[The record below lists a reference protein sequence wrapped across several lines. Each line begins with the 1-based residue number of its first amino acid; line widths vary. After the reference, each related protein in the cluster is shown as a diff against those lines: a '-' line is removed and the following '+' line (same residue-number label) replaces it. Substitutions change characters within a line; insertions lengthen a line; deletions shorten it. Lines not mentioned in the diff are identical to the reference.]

1 MDLFIISVDICSCC
15 CSLTHSLIPYHSS
28 NSIASSPVVT
38 SPPNSSWGTSF
49 RRSTLEPPAG
59 PTTTT
64 RSTTAAE
71 QAELERIV
79 TTASQNFGMGVQT
92 IVLSA
97 KTKTSS
103 TTTSSTGST
112 GTPTTEWK
120 QALLQLLG
128 QPSSSKTETDHHVA
142 TEAAFT
148 TPTKSQRSS
157 TTTGTC
163 DIDVLLEHSTTCR
176 NFIARCM
183 EHELPPNLI
192 HCLRLLRV
200 LELQHFNNSNSN
212 NDNPSSS
219 SNNNNNENENDTATS
234 KKEPAESTITTGTG
248 TTTPHHDTI
257 QPMSDIATQKVTRLL
272 CILCTDIQVGE
283 QLRPHLFGLFALSG
297 ASYPWS
303 GRHVAQA
310 ASQVIVQFATHC
322 YTRNIVWFIHDRKMM
337 IHMTD
342 DVKELSGMTASSSNT
357 SGAPDPAPAPAMGLV
372 GSEAERSGL
381 MIIALRTVVTMVYE
395 SLRFDTVDLVRDF
408 DLAGGFQV
416 MHYALLHATGTHG
429 KELMELLPQLAC
441 CPMDVLVDD
450 EYDDVDDDY
459 DAAGN
464 GTTAGHNNIRKLAS
478 NLKTF
483 SIMMDLLTRSN
494 PILRHHR
501 QLKLNEGLS
510 LVDQEVEMQRYVEH
524 VSQPET
530 ITRLAKL
537 SIRIATQTRCNTV
550 RSTDDRDDSP
560 DPLAV
565 SYDLS
570 HELFAIIL
578 QLFAEHTNNYEIIEE
593 RIHVLTYSLLSFPCY
608 VDMDMKRMILKVL
621 EFVLTAVGV
630 CDEVTPIHAC
640 IEIFFVL
647 CLVLL
652 KGTIDMEDEEYQFT
666 ALSHEHEMEML
677 HFIAEDLNLM
687 GTTLEKLLQ
696 FDQRVAPL
704 MVESG
709 LLSTNLDS
717 ILATICESTAA
728 TTTVVPITT
737 AQDKTLAIVCRVL
750 KLIVADQPANFS
762 YETTSSDSSSI
773 TTINTPGTTS
783 LKQDKSNLHRLLRLT
798 INKMGNE
805 AAIEACGVFEAYMS
819 SFSSAKGL
827 EHDMYFVLSI
837 LDELTNTTKEIK
849 SSPLFDRSAL
859 VISML
864 RSVLESKSL
873 ARDSFRECLGF
884 DALLRVVLGMKGVAV
899 KTTSEPDVL
908 KSAIGLLQSVIG
920 LLDAAIGMKSKNSLT
935 ANESSPLCIK
945 ANVNVDWVSSQL
957 SSESASSLNRNY
969 IRQRSFYLNLATAIA
984 GTELLTTTSVITI
997 FDLVFGH
1004 IDPNLKAASQVSTI
1018 QSLRN
1023 PDAIRLALG
1032 IALFLPNARDGNEMA
1047 TEMFDRLM
1055 RLSEHDRISSTLP
1068 QLASCG
1074 LCYSLTSRMEFGPIL
1089 FDTEHHLRSRF
1100 ATLLTRVAAFGMSY
1114 MDFVGMLRNIA
1125 APILCTDGSDNRA
1138 RLPVISSSIKRRA
1151 TVALRNTAEWSDD
1164 FEKREQDF
1172 SFRLRSI
1179 CDVARSEEA
1188 IPRIRVGG
1196 DTINTIAVL
1205 MHQVRLEDRLRATAE
1220 EGRLKYIEVESVDA
1234 SDTVMNTVGSPKVAE
1249 EKLWGPL
1256 SGAGFTYSL
1265 WLRHMVPAG
1274 NAGNLH
1280 IVDFC
1285 HLAGTTTSTAS
1296 GQGASFLS
1304 VWFDLQNQ
1312 RFNVITSSSYRGEP
1326 TCFPVSPLKPC
1337 YWHHI
1342 MVTYTPAKRGMIARK
1357 SVFTIFVDG
1366 RPLEAEVR
1374 VESVNLPPNS
1384 RVVIGAPNAALAI
1397 SGILRGSLPEW
1408 EIGPTLLLS
1417 AVLLDLDA
1425 TAIYTYGPAFSS
1437 LLWGDRPQ
1445 RLSLA
1450 ATATAAFPMMANNGE
1465 KSTMIGALRR
1475 RDILKLELAGY
1486 SSMAHK
1492 EKDDLSVLGLL
1503 CRIPPD
1509 CVIFAFQA
1517 LTTCSK
1523 MRNEALKKD
1532 RRVDSDRLVNLARL
1546 NYGNDCTSTDAIIYG
1561 KNTIVAPLSF
1571 QDCLRWVGGPVVLLP
1586 LVNAAIS
1593 STSLALS
1600 LQMIRLGSRCH
1611 RPNLE
1616 SLQAGGGYRMMSVLL
1631 QGKGVV
1637 DENCLDQCFAFAVHG
1652 FDPDPLQQ
1660 TSASD
1665 SGLDHSHPT
1674 DYFHWL
1680 FIDLDAMKHL
1690 MLNHQVWDLR
1700 KFGPKVA
1707 TRLLKLLNCLVDHRA
1722 LHKAFNARRLHQV
1735 GIIRWA
1741 LHMALESVEL
1751 FTSGGLIHKNGVND
1765 GISIVGSNQWIFNCP
1780 SVSDVSVGGDPGNP
1794 FLLECKTLLRRVLTY
1809 MLTPTDLTVLVQTI
1823 VFTIAKGNGADNKN
1837 SSALD
1842 TGRQHCDSML
1852 PGPTLCLHL
1861 VRLLEELVVD
1871 GVNEIVA
1878 INKGDDQLP
1887 PHTGGVASPN
1897 QPYFSSASRRGRLA
1911 DGATH
1916 PKHQQAQSFLA
1927 AFAERLN
1934 PVWFATV
1941 LESCEEEASA
1951 SAVLRLMILMLQG
1964 SAAFEAAFRSSG
1976 AFSPFVL
1983 SVPSYSTCPGIA
1995 LTMLSQ
2001 LLNVP
2006 ILHLH
2011 SLPTLDPEQLCEVFD
2026 AEGDP
2031 EAPLASAHVATDA
2044 SSGIF
2049 SLIVECLGR
2058 NVQHV
2063 NNSSDLAADAATTNK
2078 ALVRILVHRHA
2089 ASAAFREYCRTVL
2102 FLEPLCQALCLV
2114 YDEKNQPLRISSRS
2128 KRASLLSNVPKD
2140 LTPTERFVGAQ
2151 DDPDSTAM
2159 GIVKLIKMII
2169 ADTLSS
2175 SARAA
2180 TTVRV
2185 MFRSFPIHANTQQV
2199 ESFHLVLVEHCC
2211 SAVDAV
2217 LLGGQ
2222 VDPLAVANCLGICS
2236 VFLDHEV
2243 CGLFTSEA
2251 ALKAVNTMI
2260 AILNALLRFET
2271 PAIYSLGNA
2280 EHSILTRDAAYLTGL
2295 ACVTSLRMSLPFN
2308 LLDRGD
2314 EDLQSSILALMDAN
2328 MDSLL
2333 LLPSRDRKSNWKV
2346 PASKITKPAA
2356 NSKLYEVWES
2366 ASLTRFPPD
2375 LPVFFPDYIA
2385 INNHDSIIIA
2395 PLLVSLHKLLLGTR
2409 DDVRSLAIAILVS
2422 LLQHRSNILSEL
2434 LVAEVKR
2441 NGRIETIDVV
2451 NRGGFKA
2458 LLAAHEAASYAD
2470 SNNPSSTSVK
2480 KKYFSFFEWIERNHE
2495 DVQLVFDDIDR
2506 KVNDTFPFLKHC
2518 ATPYLDA
2525 VENVQKQ
2532 MLLALSSQVSDKAI
2546 VGEMERLELAR
2557 TCCET
2562 TNEIHNHWKRQGFD
2576 DLAYGAMKWKIL
2588 LRQLKGSTSIWEGGS
2603 PIDDKLTFNL
2613 YDRLALLESSDTI
2626 ITRMEPLET
2635 VKRWKLDLTES
2646 YERQRRRFLPNYEFH
2661 GLYNLNEEHD
2671 ASESINELESLTITE
2686 EKYEA
2691 VEFLVGGGQME
2702 ATAALLKDLKIKRTQ
2717 RIEHDDEYEE
2727 TEQDILSADSAT
2739 EETGAS
2745 TLASD
2750 KTTSLNEAP
2759 KRPDAVSDRV
2769 SSDDINDVSSE
2780 EKDASSYELITGLLQ
2795 AGDWPENCYN
2805 VNRCTGL
2812 EVTKAVVLW
2821 CGTAIYV
2828 IDGFEQTGGGG
2839 MEGKISRVEREHSS
2853 FHINLRHKDSK
2864 VHHEEKTEDEITASI
2879 ESGAASGA
2887 HTKREQ
2893 MRTGHIHQEERS
2905 NEVIYEHRSQRILLT
2920 DLFSVYRRRYQLQ
2933 QNALEFYDVH
2943 RNSVLIAFATHYDRE
2958 EVLSKVLQSNIPNS
2972 IFSSSYGTAINYSKF
2987 MRNLQSKIT
2996 LQWQSGKMSNFEFLM
3011 QLNSL
3016 AGRSFNDLTQYPVF
3030 PWVIA
3035 DYDSEEI
3042 DLNDPRIYRDL
3053 SKPMGALGE
3062 ERAQQF
3068 RERYDALASTYFSD
3082 EDPPPFHYGT
3092 HYSCAAY
3099 VLYYL
3104 MRLEPFSRLALA
3116 LQGGRFDVADRLFH
3130 DVGRSWK
3137 SASEEN
3143 LQDVRELIPEFY
3155 YLPDFLMN
3163 TNDFDF
3169 GETQRGKT
3177 VHNVTLPKWA
3187 KGDPK
3192 RFVRINR
3199 QALESDYVSKNLH
3212 LWVDLVFGCKQ
3223 RGEAAVEAL
3232 NTFVHVTYEG
3242 EVDIDAM
3249 TDPIQRL
3256 STIAQIQNFGQTP
3269 SRLER
3274 KPFPQRSIV
3283 RIIRDKS
3290 IDFGAL
3296 PALTPL
3302 TPPLCV
3308 VGAPHLVSMKCTHT
3322 EIYKLGLIGPS
3333 EKSIGDVCLIKGQV
3347 VAVGTMCTFN
3357 LAAKRF
3363 YSFGGLNNGLSVH
3376 AAPTVSSRFRETNK
3390 LITVHDDLH
3399 RAPISC
3405 AKASL
3410 NGNWLI
3416 TGCVDSTLRVWVYD
3430 GTSLF
3435 LRATLCGHDG
3445 SHIKCIDVSTVCGVI
3460 VSGCGNGRVVVWDL
3474 RTLIFV
3480 RLLRHP
3486 PAVDGKPV
3494 ISVSINHKNGNII
3507 TLVDTLLSI
3516 FDINGNCLTQL
3527 DLLAS
3532 SSPVSSATNNV
3543 YTPVTTAPTYAVAT
3557 DCPEWMV
3564 DGIVAVTGHANG
3576 DVRLY
3581 GIDTTPCKS
3590 SSNSNETDTISTDTI
3605 VDSKTKLSKTVTGPE
3620 RLVLRQII
3628 DSTPHKCAIT
3638 ALRVTSSSTLG
3649 GISSATNS
3657 TDDSSPRQDTLL
3669 IGDKSGRISVC
3680 KVSQL
3685 DHYNSDEL
3693 MHILADLSRKSLPL
3707 SAQPSPLPD

>member
-1 MDLFIISVDICSCC
+1 MTNHIHKQV
-15 CSLTHSLIPYHSS
+15 SLRS
-28 NSIASSPVVT
+28 NVVT
-38 SPPNSSWGTSF
+38 S
-49 RRSTLEPPAG
+49 
-59 PTTTT
+59 
-64 RSTTAAE
+64 AAD
-71 QAELERIV
+71 QVKLERLV
-79 TTASQNFGMGVQT
+79 ATASHNFGMGVQS

-97 KTKTSS
+97 KTKPPPGGS
-103 TTTSSTGST
+103 GST
-112 GTPTTEWK
+112 STEWK
-120 QALLQLLG
+120 TSLLQLLG
-128 QPSSSKTETDHHVA
+128 QPIPDSSTSSSSINNDTKTPVD
-142 TEAAFT
+142 TEAQNFT
-148 TPTKSQRSS
+148 TPTKQPPS
-157 TTTGTC
+157 TTLSMSPPLPTTT
-163 DIDVLLEHSTTCR
+163 DMDVLIQNSTICK
-176 NFIARCM
+176 NFIVRCM
-183 EHELPPNLI
+183 EQELPPNLI

-200 LELQHFNNSNSN
+200 LELQHHSQQQQQQSP
-212 NDNPSSS
+212 NDPTSQ
-219 SNNNNNENENDTATS
+219 ATN
-234 KKEPAESTITTGTG
+234 
-248 TTTPHHDTI
+248 I
-257 QPMSDIATQKVTRLL
+257 QPMSFIATQKVTQLL
-272 CILCTDIQVGE
+272 CILCTDINVGE

-297 ASYPWS
+297 ASYPPS
-303 GRHVAQA
+303 GIHVAHA
-310 ASQVIVQFATHC
+310 ASQVICQFAKHC

-342 DVKELSGMTASSSNT
+342 DVKELSGMTTTISPSQPNSNT
-357 SGAPDPAPAPAMGLV
+357 DTGNNSSGDTTNVPVAVVPMGLV
-372 GSEAERSGL
+372 GSDAEKSGL
-381 MIIALRTVVTMVYE
+381 MIIALRTVITMVYE
-395 SLRFDTVDLVRDF
+395 SLRFDTVDLVKDF
-408 DLAGGFQV
+408 DLAGGFAVVQ
-416 MHYALLHATGTHG
+416 YALLHATGTHG
-429 KELMELLPQLAC
+429 KDMMEFLPQLVC

-450 EYDDVDDDY
+450 EYDDVDDY
-459 DAAGN
+459 DTAGP
-464 GTTAGHNNIRKLAS
+464 GAPGHNNIRKLAS
-478 NLKTF
+478 NLKVF
-483 SIMMDLLTRSN
+483 QIMIDLLTRSN
-494 PILRHHR
+494 PILLHHR
-501 QLKLNEGLS
+501 RLLLKVNEDMS
-510 LVDQEVEMQRYVEH
+510 LPDQEVEMQRYMEH
-524 VSQPET
+524 VSQPTE
-530 ITRLAKL
+530 ITNLAKL
-537 SIRIATQTRCNTV
+537 SIRLATQTRLDT
-550 RSTDDRDDSP
+550 TTTTGDKH
-560 DPLAV
+560 DPLVV
-565 SYDLS
+565 SYDLT
-570 HELFAIIL
+570 HELLAIIL

-593 RIHVLTYSLLSFPCY
+593 RIHILTYSLLSFPCY
-608 VDMDMKRMILKVL
+608 TDFDLKRMILKVL
-621 EFVLTAVGV
+621 EFVLTAVGI
-630 CDEVTPIHAC
+630 CDEVTPIHSC
-640 IEIFFVL
+640 IEIFFAL

-652 KGTIDMEDEEYQFT
+652 KGSIDVHDDDDENFAT
-666 ALSHEHEMEML
+666 LSSEQETEML
-677 HFIAEDLNLM
+677 NFIAEDLNLM

-717 ILATICESTAA
+717 ILATITESVA
-728 TTTVVPITT
+728 TSTTVVPFSTT
-737 AQDKTLAIVCRVL
+737 QDKTLAIVCRVL

-762 YETTSSDSSSI
+762 ND
-773 TTINTPGTTS
+773 TINNESISTS
-783 LKQDKSNLHRLLRLT
+783 KNDKTNLHRLLRLT

-819 SFSSAKGL
+819 SFSSAVGL
-827 EHDMYFVLSI
+827 EQDMYFVLDI
-837 LDELTNTTKEIK
+837 LDDLTTFTKENK
-849 SSPLFDRSAL
+849 PTPRNLFDRSAL

-873 ARDSFRECLGF
+873 ARDSFRECSGF
-884 DALLRVVLGMKGVAV
+884 DVLLRVVVGMKGVANSSL
-899 KTTSEPDVL
+899 SEPDVF
-908 KSAIGLLQSVIG
+908 KSAFELLQSVVG
-920 LLDAAIGMKSKNSLT
+920 LLDAAIGMKSKNPLT

-945 ANVNVDWVSSQL
+945 ADVNVDWVSSQL

-969 IRQRSFYLNLATAIA
+969 MRQRSFYLNLATAIA
-984 GTELLTTTSVITI
+984 GTQLLASCHVDAII
-997 FDLVFGH
+997 DLILGH
-1004 IDPNLKAASQVSTI
+1004 IDPNLKVNTQISTI
-1018 QSLRN
+1018 QTLRN
-1023 PDAIRLALG
+1023 PDAIRLSLG
-1032 IALFLPNARDGNEMA
+1032 IALFMPNTRDGNGLA
-1047 TEMFDRLM
+1047 TEMLDRLM
-1055 RLSEHDRISSTLP
+1055 RLSEYDRISTTLP

-1074 LCYSLTSRMEFGPIL
+1074 LCYSLTNKLEFGPIL
-1089 FDTEHHLRSRF
+1089 FDSDHHLKSRF
-1100 ATLLTRVAAFGMSY
+1100 ATLLSRVAAFSMSY

-1125 APILCTDGSDNRA
+1125 APVLCTDGSDNRA
-1138 RLPVISSSIKRRA
+1138 RLPVISSSIKKKA
-1151 TVALRNTAEWSDD
+1151 TVTLRSEDEWSDD
-1164 FEKREQDF
+1164 FEKREHDF

-1179 CDVARSEEA
+1179 CEIARSEEA

-1220 EGRLKYIEVESVDA
+1220 EGRLKYIEFESVDA
-1234 SDTVMNTVGSPKVAE
+1234 SDSLLNVVGSPKVSE

-1256 SGAGFTYSL
+1256 SGSGFTFSV
-1265 WLRHMVPAG
+1265 WMRHMTPAG

-1280 IVDFC
+1280 IIDFC
-1285 HLAGTTTSTAS
+1285 HLPGAVTSTTST
-1296 GQGASFLS
+1296 QGASFLS

-1312 RFNVITSSSYRGEP
+1312 RFNVISSSSYRGEP

-1357 SVFTIFVDG
+1357 SVFSIFVDG

-1384 RVVIGAPNAALAI
+1384 RVVIGAPNPALAI

-1408 EIGPTLLLS
+1408 EVGPTILLS
-1417 AVLLDLDA
+1417 TVLLDLDA
-1425 TAIYTYGPAFSS
+1425 TAIYTYGPAFPS

-1445 RLSLA
+1445 RLSLV
-1450 ATATAAFPMMANNGE
+1450 ATATAAFPMLAHNGE

-1492 EKDDLSVLGLL
+1492 EKDDLSLLGLL
-1503 CRIPPD
+1503 CRIPPE

-1532 RRVDSDRLVNLARL
+1532 RRVESDRLVNLARL
-1546 NYGNDCTSTDAIIYG
+1546 NYGNECISTDAIVYG
-1561 KNTIVAPLSF
+1561 KGTIIAPLSF
-1571 QDCLRWVGGPVVLLP
+1571 QDCLRWVGGPSVLLP
-1586 LVNAAIS
+1586 LVNAACS
-1593 STSLALS
+1593 SASLALS
-1600 LQMIRLGSRCH
+1600 LQIIRLGSRCH

-1616 SLQAGGGYRMMSVLL
+1616 SLQVGGGYRMMSVLL
-1631 QGKGVV
+1631 QGKGII

-1652 FDPDPLQQ
+1652 FDPDPPQV
-1660 TSASD
+1660 
-1665 SGLDHSHPT
+1665 HPT
-1674 DYFHWL
+1674 EVKSVLENLILVDFFHWL

-1700 KFGPKVA
+1700 KFGPKIA
-1707 TRLLKLLNCLVDHRA
+1707 IRLLKLLNCLVDHRA
-1722 LHKAFNARRLHQV
+1722 IHKAFNARRLHQV
-1735 GIIRWA
+1735 GIVRWA
-1741 LHMALESVEL
+1741 LHMSLEAVEL
-1751 FTSGGLIHKNGVND
+1751 YTTGDLINKNREMD
-1765 GISIVGSNQWIFNCP
+1765 DISVGGSNHWVFTCP
-1780 SVSDVSVGGDPGNP
+1780 SVADVSVGGDPGNP

-1809 MLTPTDLTVLVQTI
+1809 MLTPTDLSALVHTI
-1823 VFTIAKGNGADNKN
+1823 VYTIAKGNDSNK
-1837 SSALD
+1837 SISAIID
-1842 TGRQHCDSML
+1842 TDLQHCDSML
-1852 PGPTLCLHL
+1852 PGSTMCLHL
-1861 VRLLEELVVD
+1861 VRLLEELIVD
-1871 GVNEIVA
+1871 GVNEIVV
-1878 INKGDDQLP
+1878 INKGVDQLP

-1897 QPYFSSASRRGRLA
+1897 QPYFASASRRGKLA
-1911 DGATH
+1911 DGGTH
-1916 PKHQQAQSFLA
+1916 PKHQQAQNFLA

-1934 PVWFATV
+1934 PIWFATV
-1941 LESCEEEASA
+1941 LEGCQEEASA
-1951 SAVLRLMILMLQG
+1951 SALLRLMILMLQG
-1964 SAAFEAAFRSSG
+1964 SSAFESAFRSSG

-1983 SVPSYSTCPGIA
+1983 SVPRYSTCPGIA
-1995 LTMLSQ
+1995 LAMLSQ

-2031 EAPLASAHVATDA
+2031 EAPIASANIAVDS

-2063 NNSSDLAADAATTNK
+2063 NSSSALATEAASTNK
-2078 ALVRILVHRHA
+2078 ALVRILVHRHV
-2089 ASAAFREYCRTVL
+2089 ASETFREYCRTVL

-2114 YDEKNQPLRISSRS
+2114 YDEKNQPLRLSSRS

-2151 DDPDSTAM
+2151 DDPDSTGM

-2169 ADTLSS
+2169 SDTIFSS
-2175 SARAA
+2175 CRAA
-2180 TTVRV
+2180 ATIRII
-2185 MFRSFPIHANTQQV
+2185 FRSFPIHANSQQV
-2199 ESFHLVLVEHCC
+2199 EAFHLVLVEHCC
-2211 SAVDAV
+2211 TAVDAI

-2236 VFLDHEV
+2236 VFLDHEI

-2251 ALKAVNTMI
+2251 ALKTVKTMI

-2280 EHSILTRDAAYLTGL
+2280 EHSLLTRDAAYLTGL

-2314 EDLQSSILALMDAN
+2314 EDLQSTILALMDAN
-2328 MDSLL
+2328 IDSLL

-2346 PASKITKPAA
+2346 PTTKVAKPTA
-2356 NSKLYEVWES
+2356 NSKLYEIWES
-2366 ASLTRFPPD
+2366 ASLTRFSSD
-2375 LPVFFPDYIA
+2375 RQVFFPDYIA
-2385 INNHDSIIIA
+2385 INNADSIIIA

-2409 DDVRSLAIAILVS
+2409 DDVRSLAVSILVS
-2422 LLQHRSNILSEL
+2422 LLQHRSTILSEL

-2458 LLAAHEAASYAD
+2458 LLATHEAASVAD

-2480 KKYFSFFEWIERNHE
+2480 KKYASFFEWMERNHE

-2506 KVNDTFPFLKHC
+2506 KVNETFPFLKHC
-2518 ATPYLDA
+2518 ATPYIDA

-2532 MLLALSSQVSDKAI
+2532 MLLALSSQASDRAMLGGI
-2546 VGEMERLELAR
+2546 ERSDLAR
-2557 TCCET
+2557 TCFET
-2562 TNEIHNHWKRQGFD
+2562 TSEIHSQWKRQGFD

-2588 LRQLKGSTSIWEGGS
+2588 LRQLKGSTSIWEGGLVY
-2603 PIDDKLTFNL
+2603 DDKLTFIL
-2613 YDRLALLESSDTI
+2613 HERLALLESGDVLA
-2626 ITRMEPLET
+2626 TRMEPSET

-2671 ASESINELESLTITE
+2671 ISESTNAIESLTINDDQ
-2686 EKYEA
+2686 YEG

-2702 ATAALLKDLKIKRTQ
+2702 ATAALLKDLKIKRAQ
-2717 RIEHDDEYEE
+2717 RIENDDEYDE
-2727 TEQDILSADSAT
+2727 TEQDLLPADNAT
-2739 EETGAS
+2739 EETSVS
-2745 TLASD
+2745 TLAHD
-2750 KTTSLNEAP
+2750 KTSTGNDTSR
-2759 KRPDAVSDRV
+2759 KSDATLDGISL
-2769 SSDDINDVSSE
+2769 DDNNDTSAE
-2780 EKDASSYELITGLLQ
+2780 EKDASSYELITGLLH

-2805 VNRCTGL
+2805 VSRCTGL
-2812 EVTKAVVLW
+2812 EVTKAIVLW
-2821 CGTAIYV
+2821 CGGAIYV

-2839 MEGKISRVEREHSS
+2839 IDGKISRVERERSS
-2853 FHINLRHKDSK
+2853 FHINLRQKDSK
-2864 VHHEEKTEDEITASI
+2864 VHHEEKTDDEITASI

-2893 MRTGHIHQEERS
+2893 VRS
-2905 NEVIYEHRSQRILLT
+2905 GTILQDEGNDEVIYEHRSQRILLT
-2920 DLFSVYRRRYQLQ
+2920 DLYSVYRRRYQLQ

-2943 RNSVLIAFATHYDRE
+2943 RNSVLIAFDTHLDRE

-2972 IFSSSYGTAINYSKF
+2972 IFSSSYGTNINYSKF

-2996 LQWQSGKMSNFEFLM
+2996 VQWQSGKISNFEFLM
-3011 QLNSL
+3011 QLNSF

-3042 DLNDPRIYRDL
+3042 DLNDPKTYRDL

-3068 RERYDALASTYFSD
+3068 RERYDALASTYFGD
-3082 EDPPPFHYGT
+3082 DDPPPFHYGT

-3143 LQDVRELIPEFY
+3143 IQDVRELIPEFY

-3192 RFVRINR
+3192 RFVRLNR
-3199 QALESDYVSKNLH
+3199 QALESEYVSKNLH
-3212 LWVDLVFGCKQ
+3212 FWVDLVFGWKQ

-3274 KPFPQRSIV
+3274 KPFPQRSII

-3290 IDFGAL
+3290 IDFTAL
-3296 PALTPL
+3296 QALTPL

-3308 VGAPHLVSMKCTHT
+3308 VGAPHLISMKCTHT
-3322 EIYKLGLIGPS
+3322 EAYKLGLVGPPD
-3333 EKSIGDVCLIKGQV
+3333 KAIGDICLMKGQV
-3347 VAVGTMCTFN
+3347 IAVGSMCTIN
-3357 LAAKRF
+3357 LATKRF

-3376 AAPTVSSRFRETNK
+3376 SATATSRFREATK
-3390 LITVHDDLH
+3390 LITIHDDLH

-3405 AKASL
+3405 AKSSL

-3416 TGCVDSTLRVWVYD
+3416 TGCVDSTLRVWAYD
-3430 GTSLF
+3430 GTSLL

-3460 VSGCGNGRVVVWDL
+3460 VSGCGSGRVAVWDL

-3486 PAVDGKPV
+3486 PSVDGKPV
-3494 ISVSINHKNGNII
+3494 VSVSINHKNGNIV

-3516 FDINGNCLTQL
+3516 FDVNGNCLTQL
-3527 DLLAS
+3527 DLYS
-3532 SSPVSSATNNV
+3532 SSSKVSMNV
-3543 YTPVTTAPTYAVAT
+3543 NTTAPTCAVAT

-3581 GIDTTPCKS
+3581 GIATTPCTMVRNDDDPDTDKDLMVESETKS
-3590 SSNSNETDTISTDTI
+3590 TVPTTASSGEA
-3605 VDSKTKLSKTVTGPE
+3605 
-3620 RLVLRQII
+3620 LVLRQTI
-3628 DSTPHKCAIT
+3628 DSTPHKSAIT
-3638 ALRVTSSSTLG
+3638 ALRVTSSNG
-3649 GISSATNS
+3649 SSS
-3657 TDDSSPRQDTLL
+3657 TDDYSSRQDTLL
-3669 IGDKSGRISVC
+3669 IGDKSGRISIC

-3685 DHYNSDEL
+3685 DHFSADEL
-3693 MHILADLSRKSLPL
+3693 IHIVADLSRKSLPL
-3707 SAQPSPLPD
+3707 DAQKKQRPVNEFSHHTFPTTTTG